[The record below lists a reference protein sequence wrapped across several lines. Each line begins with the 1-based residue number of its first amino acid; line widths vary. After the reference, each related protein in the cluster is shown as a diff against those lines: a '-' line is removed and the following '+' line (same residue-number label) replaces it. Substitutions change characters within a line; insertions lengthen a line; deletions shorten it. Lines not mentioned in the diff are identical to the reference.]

1 MQIGE
6 MVDGEQ
12 KRLQCGEDLLR
23 KEERDF
29 VDDKKEQIR
38 KEDLS
43 LGNSFEELWER
54 IQNNWKVRMQKGKE
68 RRYCRTIFSEML
80 GDL

>member
-1 MQIGE
+1 MQIGK

-12 KRLQCGEDLLR
+12 KRLQFGEDLLR

-43 LGNSFEELWER
+43 LGNSF
-54 IQNNWKVRMQKGKE
+54 
-68 RRYCRTIFSEML
+68 
-80 GDL
+80 

>member
-1 MQIGE
+1 MQFGE

-23 KEERDF
+23 KEERDL

-43 LGNSFEELWER
+43 LGNSF
-54 IQNNWKVRMQKGKE
+54 
-68 RRYCRTIFSEML
+68 
-80 GDL
+80 